1 VSRKPDSFV
10 ELERATSA
18 TSAQAAQ
25 AASRNAP
32 AAAAARRHV
41 ALVVCHGMGQQVPF
55 ETIDALARMLRR
67 AHLALAGNARAPDV
81 TARVVDLGIGKPV
94 GRAELTLSDAHGGE
108 VRVHV
113 YEAYWAPLTAGK
125 VSLRQVIAF
134 LLDAGLGGLAAARH
148 TFLRWMFGGWQE
160 FARSYRAF
168 AELAV
173 AILFVLSLVL
183 ANATIVTVAASR
195 GIGHAAA
202 QWPSAK
208 LVGAITAD
216 FVLVLASWGLAALAL
231 GFAYACH
238 QSIDENRV
246 GWDRDAWPVRTLVL
260 ATNVCVW
267 LAIVGTIVIAGLLG
281 LDLYRDAVGAPL
293 AWEGLCARGG
303 AICALTALPGPAL
316 LAVWALVLLAS
327 ARIRTFLVEF
337 PGDVVAYVN
346 AHAVSEFSELR
357 AAIQRVA
364 HDIAAAVYALR
375 SDDGS
380 GAMYSRVVLAGHSLG
395 SVVAYDTLNRL
406 LLEEAWHPGS
416 EVRART
422 SALIT
427 FGSPLDKTAFVF
439 RSQKPFA
446 AEVREALAAGLQPL
460 IADSLYR
467 GTLTW
472 RNFWSRADWLSGSL
486 AYYDPNPPVAA
497 WQVQNVRDDYASIP
511 LLAHVMYWRS
521 PQLARALY
529 DAVTA

>member
-1 VSRKPDSFV
+1 VSRKPGSFV
-10 ELERATSA
+10 ELERATAA
-18 TSAQAAQ
+18 TPAL
-25 AASRNAP
+25 AASRGAH

-41 ALVVCHGMGQQVPF
+41 ALLVCHGMGQQVPF
-55 ETIDALARMLRR
+55 ETIDAVARMLRR
-67 AHLALAGNARAPDV
+67 THLAEGKDFRDPEV
-81 TARVVDLGIGKPV
+81 TVRIVDLGIGKPV
-94 GRAELTLSDAHGGE
+94 GRAELTLPDAHGGE

-125 VSLRQVIAF
+125 VSLRQVVAF
-134 LLDAGLGGLAAARH
+134 LLDAGLGGLAAARR

-160 FARSYRAF
+160 FGRSYRAF

-195 GIGHAAA
+195 GIGHAPA
-202 QWPSAK
+202 QWPSAR

-216 FVLVLASWGLAALAL
+216 FVLVLALWGLAGLAL

-238 QSIDENRV
+238 QRIDENRV
-246 GWDRDAWPVRTLVL
+246 GWNRDAWPVKALVL
-260 ATNVCVW
+260 STNVCVW
-267 LAIVGTIVIAGLLG
+267 LAIAGTIVIACLLG
-281 LDLYRDAVGAPL
+281 LDLYRDATGAPL
-293 AWEGLCARGG
+293 AWESICARGG
-303 AICALTALPGPAL
+303 AICALTELPGTAL

-375 SDDGS
+375 SDDG
-380 GAMYSRVVLAGHSLG
+380 ADALYSHVVLAGHSLG
-395 SVVAYDTLNRL
+395 SVLAYDTLNRL
-406 LLEEAWHPGS
+406 LLEETWHPGS

-467 GTLTW
+467 DTLVW

-486 AYYDPNPPVAA
+486 AYYDPNPPVAT
-497 WQVQNVRDDYASIP
+497 WQVQNARDDYASIP

-521 PQLARALY
+521 PQLAKALY